1 MPPVPWCASA
11 WRTRGGFPAS
21 AEDRRRLTDRFER
34 GARTDSA
41 RPRFGLGLA
50 LVREVAERHGGRL
63 VLGDR
68 DGGGAL
74 ATVELPD
81 R

>member
-1 MPPVPWCASA
+1 MPQSPQ
-11 WRTRGGFPAS
+11 
-21 AEDRRRLTDRFER
+21 DRRRLTERFSRCGRSHGDGADR
-34 GARTDSA
+34 TPPT

-63 VLGDR
+63 LLDDR
-68 DGGGAL
+68 DGGGAV
-74 ATVELPD
+74 ATIELPL